1 MNIRIISTALITLT
15 FIGLSSCGNDLS
27 RGKAASIIEEAYKFP
42 KSESIG
48 IQKSYIKKSWN
59 DPSSFPAICFVTDD
73 MKYSNVNKMLDAVQ
87 AKQLITIVE
96 RTTKSGECNYIWAD
110 VVLTD
115 EGRKYLMNETDQKL
129 VVRTAEIA
137 LDEIT
142 GIQMNEQSKTA
153 VADFTLKRIN
163 ITPFATET
171 TDAPSGGQVMF
182 SLFDDGWR
190 INRR

>member
-1 MNIRIISTALITLT
+1 MKRQVITTVFLT
-15 FIGLSSCGNDLS
+15 LLLIGLSSCGKDLS
-27 RGKAASIIEEAYKFP
+27 RGKAETLIVQAYQFP
-42 KSESIG
+42 KPESVT
-48 IQKSYIKKSWN
+48 IQKSYIKQSWN

-73 MKYSNVNKMLDAVQ
+73 MKYSNVSKMLDAMQ

-96 RTTKSGECNYIWAD
+96 RTTKSGECNFIS
-110 VVLTD
+110 VVVTLTD

-129 VVRTAEIA
+129 VARTAEIA

-153 VADFTLKRIN
+153 VVDFTLKRIN
-163 ITPFATET
+163 ITPFAT
-171 TDAPSGGQVMF
+171 DNVAAPSGGQVMF

-190 INRR
+190 INKH

>member
-1 MNIRIISTALITLT
+1 MKRQVITIVSLMLLL
-15 FIGLSSCGNDLS
+15 IGLSSCGNDLS
-27 RGKAASIIEEAYKFP
+27 RGKAASLIEEAYQFP
-42 KSESIG
+42 KPESIA

-59 DPSSFPAICFVTDD
+59 DPSNFPAICFVTDD
-73 MKYSNVNKMLDAVQ
+73 MKYSNVSIMLDAMQ
-87 AKQLITIVE
+87 SKQLIAIVE
-96 RTTKSGECNYIWAD
+96 RTTKSGECNFIWAD
-110 VVLTD
+110 VALTD

-137 LDEIT
+137 LNEIT

-163 ITPFATET
+163 ITPFAT
-171 TDAPSGGQVMF
+171 DNVAAPSGGQVMF

-190 INRR
+190 INKR